1 MLGKLKQSQRK
12 TKFCEKKVQ
21 LINVKQNKQVAW
33 GFQERWS
40 RSETS
45 WADAGLLI
53 LALVIQITLI
63 QVNTGR
69 SRINTD
75 YKYKYQLIQI
85 TLILFNNGWDR
96 INTNHYK
103 LIRINTDEHTEP
115 INHRLIQNM
124 VMWINNDSE
133 AGAVD
138 SHPCGNMVSW

>member
-1 MLGKLKQSQRK
+1 MKKN
-12 TKFCEKKVQ
+12 KVQ

-40 RSETS
+40 RSGTS

-53 LALVIQITLI
+53 PALVIQITLI

-85 TLILFNNGWDR
+85 TLILFNIGWYR

-138 SHPCGNMVSW
+138 SHPCGKMVSW